1 MDHIDTYLAT
11 TIQDRTT
18 SAGLQGAL
26 ALGKRTLNRYY
37 DKTDFSEIYR
47 IAMGAFIYFMYYYNS
62 FFYSTTSSPQVTI
75 FQECWMGRR
84 LD

>member
-11 TIQDRTT
+11 TIRDKSI

-37 DKTDFSEIYR
+37 NMTDSSDIYR
-47 IAMGAFIYFMYYYNS
+47 IAMGKFIII
-62 FFYSTTSSPQVTI
+62 P
-75 FQECWMGRR
+75 
-84 LD
+84 

>member
-11 TIQDRTT
+11 TIQDRSI

-37 DKTDFSEIYR
+37 KKTDYSEIYR
-47 IAMGAFIYFMYYYNS
+47 IAMGVS
-62 FFYSTTSSPQVTI
+62 
-75 FQECWMGRR
+75 
-84 LD
+84 